1 MQVGQQARRSV
12 PRNHAVEMGRA
23 IGCDVVT
30 ALMQRYQG
38 QAADWLNLLSR
49 AEWAQECPDFAG
61 EQRLRHRMISAFAL
75 PSAERRVTWALHGYV
90 QFALVAPAAVEATNR
105 GLAALKAALH
115 P

>member
-1 MQVGQQARRSV
+1 M
-12 PRNHAVEMGRA
+12 
-23 IGCDVVT
+23 
-30 ALMQRYQG
+30 LRYQG

-90 QFALVAPAAVEATNR
+90 QFVLVAPAAIEATNR